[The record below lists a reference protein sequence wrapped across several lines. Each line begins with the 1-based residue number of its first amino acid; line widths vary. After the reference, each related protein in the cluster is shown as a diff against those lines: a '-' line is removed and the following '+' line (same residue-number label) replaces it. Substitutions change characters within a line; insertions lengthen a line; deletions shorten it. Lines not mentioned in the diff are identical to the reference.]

1 MTYLIV
7 YLTLGVLT
15 LAGIAIDARIRN
27 RRSKSDFS
35 QISDLV
41 RRAHQPWPEAIL
53 ERLVVPVIA
62 GVAIVAVWPIAIAF
76 AIYFYRR
83 KNNEEAAV
91 TSLEPDHF
99 TVKTSDLME
108 RMTIQ
113 EVEKTEIVSDPLQA
127 VPPVPFGH
135 LNRAWLDFKR
145 QIQADDEI
153 WSFQARWGNYRSPT
167 AVRSG
172 YASLRQGAVVTV
184 FVAKSSPCA
193 AGSS

>member
-53 ERLVVPVIA
+53 ERLVIPAIA
-62 GVAIVAVWPIAIAF
+62 GVVIIAAWPLAIAF

-83 KNNEEAAV
+83 KSAEAATA

-99 TVKTSDLME
+99 TVRPSDLIE
-108 RMTIQ
+108 RKRRPRPIGF
-113 EVEKTEIVSDPLQA
+113 EVA
-127 VPPVPFGH
+127 G
-135 LNRAWLDFKR
+135 RA
-145 QIQADDEI
+145 
-153 WSFQARWGNYRSPT
+153 
-167 AVRSG
+167 
-172 YASLRQGAVVTV
+172 
-184 FVAKSSPCA
+184 
-193 AGSS
+193 

>member
-15 LAGIAIDARIRN
+15 LVGIAIDARMRN
-27 RRSKSDFS
+27 RRSKSDWG

-53 ERLVVPVIA
+53 ERLVIPAIA
-62 GVAIVAVWPIAIAF
+62 GVVIIAAWPLAIAF

-83 KNNEEAAV
+83 KNDDEVAA

-99 TVKTSDLME
+99 TVKPSDLIE
-108 RMTIQ
+108 RLTI
-113 EVEKTEIVSDPLQA
+113 EKVEETEIVQDPLQA

-135 LNRAWLDFKR
+135 LNRAWVNFKR
-145 QIQADDEI
+145 QIQPDDEI
-153 WSFQARWGNYRSPT
+153 WSFQARWGNYRSPM

-184 FVAKSSPCA
+184 FVAKLSPCA
-193 AGSS
+193 ADSS